1 MIMYVELGYKQCLF
15 NICVVVNLINQV
27 DFIYFMYR
35 VEETVSILR
44 RRYESNTLIFVNL
57 LGDVMALISHVEI
70 L

>member
-1 MIMYVELGYKQCLF
+1 MYVELRYKQCLF

-44 RRYESNTLIFVNL
+44 RRYESNILIFVNF
-57 LGDVMALISHVEI
+57 LGDVMALISHVET